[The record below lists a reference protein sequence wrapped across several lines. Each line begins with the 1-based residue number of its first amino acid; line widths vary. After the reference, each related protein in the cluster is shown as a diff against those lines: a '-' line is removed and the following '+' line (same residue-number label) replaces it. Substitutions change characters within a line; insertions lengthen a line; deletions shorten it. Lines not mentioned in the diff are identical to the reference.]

1 METYILKKSDNPKK
15 KYAILMP
22 KLGHT
27 HNFGGKGYKDFTI
40 YSKESPEIAE
50 KKKKAYLSRHKK
62 NEDWSKSGIHTP
74 GFWSR
79 WLLWNLP
86 TLKQSIKDVE
96 KRFNVKIKL
105 GK

>member
-1 METYILKKSDNPKK
+1 METYILKKSENPKK
-15 KYAILMP
+15 KFAIIMP
-22 KLGHT
+22 ELGHV

-40 YSKESPEIAE
+40 YSKESPQIAE
-50 KKKKAYLSRHKK
+50 KKKKAYLARHKK
-62 NEDWSKSGIHTP
+62 NENWNKSGIHTS

-86 TLKQSIKDVE
+86 TLKESIKDVE

-105 GK
+105 QK